1 MNKNFDFSIK
11 IFEVS
16 IVLFAMLV
24 NIISGRKFWESNIL
38 EIIFASLIPLTEIG
52 LSKSDVLFDQS
63 DFA

>member
-1 MNKNFDFSIK
+1 
-11 IFEVS
+11 
-16 IVLFAMLV
+16 MLV